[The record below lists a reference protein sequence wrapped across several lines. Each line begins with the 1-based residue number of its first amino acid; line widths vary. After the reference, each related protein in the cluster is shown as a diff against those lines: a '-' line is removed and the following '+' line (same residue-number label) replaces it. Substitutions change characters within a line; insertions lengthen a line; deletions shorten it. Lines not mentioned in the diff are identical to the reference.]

1 MDKIDKL
8 WELMRDVDSLE
19 DIYETSEGYY
29 AFVFESPGNIDK
41 RVEQIMNG
49 LDKEG
54 YMNSFEKTFSS
65 EIIIFDID
73 FEDELEEGIDY
84 KPKFISNKSIEE
96 LQNELNQM
104 YADQYKYGR
113 SIDRPR
119 MWDINYTIKQL
130 ENGLEE
136 DWRDGT
142 FTKDDFNKYASKMK
156 SEAYR
161 ISNSIQYMIDKH
173 PEYADLFDNLVSEII
188 DILNRTYINE
198 SVSNKSINESRNTAW
213 DSSRV
218 VDLVSY
224 YLTKFDNMPINQLQ
238 KKIWITMKEEGSKLP
253 DVETFKKTVIETVDN
268 FNDEL
273 DELGESK
280 SINEELKN
288 IDGWSDTIVDKCEP
302 FFSKAEQVMY
312 GVRNT
317 VRGSYGLGD
326 TVEDLAQVFEELASD
341 AEELAE
347 ELRASDDAGELTE
360 DFDINSLSDKEKYM
374 FLDRM
379 KQDCKYFL
387 GNGNRHT
394 KYLFGNSVKEHIESM
409 KELYNSLKEKPEWLS
424 MEDIEEFEKKMTET
438 L

>member
-1 MDKIDKL
+1 MRIKMDKIDKL

-54 YMNSFEKTFSS
+54 YTNSFEKTFSS

-73 FEDELEEGIDY
+73 FKDDLEEGIDY
-84 KPKFISNKSIEE
+84 KPKFISDKSIEE

-130 ENGLEE
+130 EKGLGEAVKFEPKYIPRDWKDVYKLFELLANEE
-136 DWRDGT
+136 DIR
-142 FTKDDFNKYASKMK
+142 YLC
-156 SEAYR
+156 
-161 ISNSIQYMIDKH
+161 DKH
-173 PEYADLFDNLVSEII
+173 KGE
-188 DILNRTYINE
+188 
-198 SVSNKSINESRNTAW
+198 KAW
-213 DSSRV
+213 DIACEKWFE
-218 VDLVSY
+218 D
-224 YLTKFDNMPINQLQ
+224 T
-238 KKIWITMKEEGSKLP
+238 
-253 DVETFKKTVIETVDN
+253 
-268 FNDEL
+268 EL
-273 DELGESK
+273 DE
-280 SINEELKN
+280 ELEN
-288 IDGWSDTIVDKCEP
+288 IDGWSDTIINKCEP

-341 AEELAE
+341 AEELAG

-387 GNGNRHT
+387 GNGNRNT

-424 MEDIEEFEKKMTET
+424 MEDIEEFDRKMTEIV
-438 L
+438 

>member
-8 WELMRDVDSLE
+8 WKLMRDVDSLE

-41 RVEQIMNG
+41 RVEQIMKG

-73 FEDELEEGIDY
+73 FEDDLEEGIDY
-84 KPKFISNKSIEE
+84 KPKFISDKSIEE

-142 FTKDDFNKYASKMK
+142 FTEDDFNKYASKMK

-188 DILNRTYINE
+188 DIINRTYINE
-198 SVSNKSINESRNTAW
+198 SVSNKSIDESSNTVW

-218 VDLVSY
+218 IDLVSY

-268 FNDEL
+268 FYDEL
-273 DELGESK
+273 NELNESK
-280 SINEELKN
+280 S
-288 IDGWSDTIVDKCEP
+288 VDK
-302 FFSKAEQVMY
+302 
-312 GVRNT
+312 
-317 VRGSYGLGD
+317 
-326 TVEDLAQVFEELASD
+326 
-341 AEELAE
+341 
-347 ELRASDDAGELTE
+347 AGELTE

-387 GNGNRHT
+387 GNGNRNT

-438 L
+438 V

>member
-19 DIYETSEGYY
+19 DIYETEDNNIVFIFDSEGN
-29 AFVFESPGNIDK
+29 ADK
-41 RVEQIMNG
+41 RVEQIMKG

-54 YMNSFEKTFSS
+54 YMNSFEGTNGSNV
-65 EIIIFDID
+65 IIFDID
-73 FEDELEEGIDY
+73 FEDDLEEGIYY
-84 KPKFISNKSIEE
+84 KPKFISDKTIEE

-130 ENGLEE
+130 EKGLEE

-142 FTKDDFNKYASKMK
+142 FTEGDFNKYAAKMK
-156 SEAYR
+156 YEAYR
-161 ISNSIQYMIDKH
+161 ISNSIQYMIDEH
-173 PEYADLFDNLVSEII
+173 PEYADLFDNLVYEII

-198 SVSNKSINESRNTAW
+198 SVSNKSIDESSNTAW

-224 YLTKFDNMPINQLQ
+224 YLTKFDNMPMNQLQ

-268 FNDEL
+268 FYDEL
-273 DELGESK
+273 DELNESK
-280 SINEELKN
+280 S
-288 IDGWSDTIVDKCEP
+288 VDK
-302 FFSKAEQVMY
+302 
-312 GVRNT
+312 
-317 VRGSYGLGD
+317 
-326 TVEDLAQVFEELASD
+326 
-341 AEELAE
+341 
-347 ELRASDDAGELTE
+347 AGELTE
-360 DFDINSLSDKEKYM
+360 DFNINSLSDKEKYM

-387 GNGNRHT
+387 GNGNRNT

-424 MEDIEEFEKKMTET
+424 MEDIEEFENKMTET
-438 L
+438 V

>member
-19 DIYETSEGYY
+19 DIYETEDNTI
-29 AFVFESPGNIDK
+29 AFVFDSEGNADK
-41 RVEQIMNG
+41 RVEQIMKG

-54 YMNSFEKTFSS
+54 YMNSFEGTNGSS
-65 EIIIFDID
+65 VIIFDID
-73 FEDELEEGIDY
+73 FEDELEESV
-84 KPKFISNKSIEE
+84 KFEPEYI
-96 LQNELNQM
+96 
-104 YADQYKYGR
+104 
-113 SIDRPR
+113 PR
-119 MWDINYTIKQL
+119 
-130 ENGLEE
+130 
-136 DWRDGT
+136 DWRDV
-142 FTKDDFNKYASKMK
+142 
-156 SEAYR
+156 YR
-161 ISNSIQYMIDKH
+161 LFELLANEEDIRYLCDKH
-173 PEYADLFDNLVSEII
+173 KGE
-188 DILNRTYINE
+188 
-198 SVSNKSINESRNTAW
+198 KAW
-213 DSSRV
+213 DTACEKWFE
-218 VDLVSY
+218 D
-224 YLTKFDNMPINQLQ
+224 
-238 KKIWITMKEEGSKLP
+238 
-253 DVETFKKTVIETVDN
+253 
-268 FNDEL
+268 DEFT
-273 DELGESK
+273 
-280 SINEELKN
+280 EELKN
-288 IDGWSDTIVDKCEP
+288 IDGWSDTIIDKCEP

-341 AEELAE
+341 AEELAG
-347 ELRASDDAGELTE
+347 ELRASDETGELTE

-387 GNGNRHT
+387 GNGNRNI